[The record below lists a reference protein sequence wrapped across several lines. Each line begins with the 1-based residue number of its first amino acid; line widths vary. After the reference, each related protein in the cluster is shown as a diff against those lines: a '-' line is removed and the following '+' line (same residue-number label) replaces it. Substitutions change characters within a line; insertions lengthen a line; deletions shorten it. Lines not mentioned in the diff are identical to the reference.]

1 MSTREYDFNYSND
14 EWHFAFGHISA
25 SLILHLEC
33 WSDGQIHV
41 QCAERVDNG
50 HVIKGWLDDAI
61 REWVQA
67 HQHTLATRCFDDI
80 EENMDVFAERVDYEM
95 DRAR

>member
-1 MSTREYDFNYSND
+1 MATREYDFTYSND
-14 EWHFAFGHISA
+14 EWDFAFGHISGP
-25 SLILHLEC
+25 LKLHLER

-41 QCAERVDNG
+41 QCAEHFYGQV
-50 HVIKGWLDDAI
+50 VKGWLDDAI

-67 HQHTLATRCFDDI
+67 HQHKLTAACFDQI
-80 EENMDVFAERVDYEM
+80 EENMDEFAERVDYEM